1 MILRQNLEEILTK
14 IEKRQKFVNAELAA
28 CPPGQLMQTKYG
40 NTLQLFHVY
49 EISGKRVRQSIKKMP
64 QMVAALTRK
73 KYLQAELQLLE
84 KDADTLR
91 TALLS
96 FTDATA
102 DNILKMIPV
111 KYQNLP
117 QTYFFPQLE
126 AGSAAEKW
134 AAEPFEQSDY
144 MPERKIH
151 LSSRGLSVRSKSE
164 LLIVEKFYEFGVA
177 FRYEPVLQ
185 IGKYK
190 LAPDFTPM
198 AANGKLF
205 YWEHCGL
212 PGNPSYMKKHKWKL
226 DLYESVGIV
235 PWKNLIVT
243 YDNEQGTIDIPI
255 IESEIRNK
263 LL

>member
-102 DNILKMIPV
+102 DNILKMIPA
-111 KYQNLP
+111 KYQKLP
-117 QTYFFPQLE
+117 QTYFFPELE

-134 AAEPFEQSDY
+134 ENEPYEQSDY
-144 MPERKIH
+144 MLEKRIH
-151 LSSRGLSVRSKSE
+151 LTSKGFTVRSKSE
-164 LLIVEKFYEFGVA
+164 LILAEKYYEFKVPC
-177 FRYEPVLQ
+177 RYEQVLK
-185 IGKYK
+185 IGKYT
-190 LAPDFTPM
+190 LAPDFTLL
-198 AANGKLF
+198 AASGRIF

-212 PGNPSYMKKHKWKL
+212 PGNPDYMRKHKWKL

-243 YDNEQGTIDIPI
+243 YDNEQGTIDIPV